1 MQDEGGILHKN
12 FWASTLNPKRCGIHI
27 AAVTFT
33 VTISS
38 IEEVDGLVEKNLCRM
53 KAGFCTK
60 IFGRQP

>member
-38 IEEVDGLVEKNLCRM
+38 IEEVDGLVEKKC
-53 KAGFCTK
+53 AA
-60 IFGRQP
+60 